1 MTVDN
6 QFNSINEKLQLL
18 LKQHQR
24 LKKETE
30 RLREELEVQK
40 QKDLQAQQT
49 IQELHQQIDILK
61 LASGDMNEKDKKEF
75 ERKINQYVK
84 EIDKCIA
91 FLSQ

>member
-6 QFNSINEKLQLL
+6 QFNTINEKLQLL

-24 LKKETE
+24 LKKENE
-30 RLREELEVQK
+30 RLRGELVAQK
-40 QKDLQAQQT
+40 QKDQQAQQT

-61 LASGDMNEKDKKEF
+61 LASGDMSEKDKKEF
-75 ERKINQYVK
+75 ERKINLYVK

>member
-6 QFNSINEKLQLL
+6 QFNTINENLQLL

-24 LKKETE
+24 LKKENE
-30 RLREELEVQK
+30 RLRGELVAQK
-40 QKDLQAQQT
+40 QKDQQAQQT

-61 LASGDMNEKDKKEF
+61 LASGDMSEKDKKEF
-75 ERKINQYVK
+75 ERKINLYVK

>member
-6 QFNSINEKLQLL
+6 QFNNINEKLQLL

-24 LKKETE
+24 LKKENE
-30 RLREELEVQK
+30 RLRGELEAQK
-40 QKDLQAQQT
+40 QKDQVAQQT
-49 IQELHQQIDILK
+49 IQELHQHMDILK
-61 LASGDMNEKDKKEF
+61 LASGDMSEKDKKEF